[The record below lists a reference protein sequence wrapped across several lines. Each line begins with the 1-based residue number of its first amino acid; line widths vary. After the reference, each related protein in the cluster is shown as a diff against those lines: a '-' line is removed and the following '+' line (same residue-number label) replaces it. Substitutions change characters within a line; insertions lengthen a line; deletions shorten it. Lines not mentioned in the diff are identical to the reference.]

1 MEDLHSNQLNL
12 NIMAKLSEQQ
22 ISRIYSNAEKAQLEQ
37 LLKLC
42 LDPESGITLDGLAK
56 INYSKFDQIEKRY
69 NLLAEENIWERSQ
82 NSIDSLTSFIDKC
95 QKGQFSTKHLQ
106 EALDQRKALALQVEE
121 KEWEEL
127 CYTDDITA
135 VTSFVRKCTDGI
147 YTNAHLDGAKSIMER
162 LEWLSVQNSDDT
174 ALLNE
179 YIQKC
184 MKGFYATH
192 HIEEAK
198 VRLNNLANGSIVKE
212 WNAMSALHDTD
223 PEKLRMLNEFIQRYA
238 MTQTDTARDYMS
250 KANKLMER
258 IRDAESAR
266 KDWIDARNQ
275 NTILAYVRFISQH
288 PYSEYREEAD
298 ILIQNMKGNL
308 LTDMKR
314 YPFKYNRDMMY
325 EFIST
330 NALTMEDLVDNSH
343 TLTDRAYSH
352 IKKYPNLMAEQRALP
367 VASNPNPVSQ
377 DGNTDI
383 FFFGVP
389 GSGKTCVLAG
399 LMALSGQLG
408 FRFDPMG
415 PGGGG
420 MYASEIQNYARASML
435 PPKTQD
441 LFIQVIDAQIND
453 DAGKVHKLSM
463 IEMAG
468 ERTAQFAAMD
478 NPSSFADLGPGAEAL
493 LSNDN
498 NKVFFFVI
506 DPTNDK
512 DVIVGDKRYW
522 VKQSNVL
529 NCVSSLI
536 SKNKELM
543 KKVVAIHIILTK
555 SDTLGEYVDQNTI
568 QQVLCDQGYQA
579 VLADIKDIIETHDI
593 NKQTDF
599 HLGLFPFCIGRFM
612 AGDVYTFDE
621 TDSLKILRVIQHNSI
636 PQIKPRGF
644 VAKLK
649 DFFNS

>member
-1 MEDLHSNQLNL
+1 
-12 NIMAKLSEQQ
+12 MATLTEQQ
-22 ISRIYSNAEKAQLEQ
+22 INRIYSNAEKGSLEQ

-42 LDPESGITLDGLAK
+42 LDPDSGITIDGLKK
-56 INYSKFDQIEKRY
+56 INYSKIEQLEKRY
-69 NLLAEENIWERSQ
+69 DALAEEMIWSKSQ
-82 NSIDSLTSFIDKC
+82 GSIDALTQFIEKC
-95 QKGQFSTKHLQ
+95 QKGKFSSAHLQ
-106 EALDQRKALALQVEE
+106 DAIDQRKALALQVEE

-127 CYTDDITA
+127 SYTNDIDRISA
-135 VTSFVRKCTDGI
+135 FVRKCKDGI
-147 YTNAHLDGAKSIMER
+147 YTKAHLEAAMSMLEG
-162 LEWLSVQNSDDT
+162 LEWPVVKASNDVNVVN
-174 ALLNE
+174 A

-184 MKGFYATH
+184 ISGEYQATH
-192 HIEEAK
+192 LEEAK
-198 VRLNNLANGSIVKE
+198 ARFSELANGSIVQE
-212 WNAMSALHDTD
+212 WNTMAALHDTD
-223 PEKLRMLNEFIQRYA
+223 AEKLRLLNEFIQKYA
-238 MTQTDTARDYMS
+238 MTQTDLARDYMT

-275 NTILAYVRFISQH
+275 NSILSYVRFISRH

-298 ILIQNMKGNL
+298 MLIKNMKGNL

-314 YPFKYNRDMMY
+314 YPFQYPRDLMY
-325 EFIST
+325 ELIST

-352 IKKYPNLMAEQRALP
+352 IKRFPTLKDEQRALP
-367 VASNPNPVSQ
+367 VASNPNPVSEP
-377 DGNTDI
+377 GNTDVY
-383 FFFGVP
+383 FFGVP

-420 MYASEIQNYARASML
+420 MYASEIQNYARSSML

-453 DAGKVHKLSM
+453 ENGNVHKLSM

-468 ERTAQFAAMD
+468 ERTAQFAAID
-478 NPSSFADLGPGAEAL
+478 NPTSLSDLGPGAEAL

-512 DVIVGDKRYW
+512 DVTVGDKNYW

-536 SKNKELM
+536 SKNKDLM

-579 VLADIKDIIETHDI
+579 VLADLKDILGIYDI
-593 NKQTDF
+593 NKQTGF
-599 HLGLFPFCIGRFM
+599 KLGLYPFCIGRFM

-636 PQIKPRGF
+636 PQIVIHKNF
-644 VAKLK
+644 FHKLK
-649 DFFNS
+649 EFFNS

>member
-1 MEDLHSNQLNL
+1 
-12 NIMAKLSEQQ
+12 MAKLSEQQ

-42 LDPESGITLDGLAK
+42 LDPESGITLDGLSK

-69 NLLAEENIWERSQ
+69 NLMAEETIWNQSQ
-82 NSIDSLTSFIDKC
+82 NSVDSLTKFIDKC
-95 QKGQFSTKHLQ
+95 QKGHFSTKHLQ
-106 EALDQRKALALQVEE
+106 EAIDQRKALALQMEE
-121 KEWEEL
+121 KEWEEV
-127 CYTDDITA
+127 CYTTDISL
-135 VTSFVRKCTDGI
+135 VTSYVRKCTDGI
-147 YTNAHLDGAKSIMER
+147 YTNAHLDGAKSILER
-162 LEWLSVQNSDDT
+162 LDWQTVQNTDDT
-174 ALLNE
+174 AVLNG

-184 MKGFYATH
+184 MTGLYPTH

-198 VRLNNLANGSIVKE
+198 ARLNDLANGSIVKE
-212 WNAMSALHDTD
+212 WNAMSALQDTD
-223 PEKLRMLNEFIQRYA
+223 PEKLRMLNEFIQNYA
-238 MTQTDTARDYMS
+238 MNPTDVARDYMS
-250 KANKLMER
+250 QANKLMER

-298 ILIQNMKGNL
+298 TLIQNMKGNL

-314 YPFKYNRDMMY
+314 YPFKYNRNMMY

-352 IKKYPNLMAEQRALP
+352 IKRYPHLQDEQRKMP
-367 VASNPNPVSQ
+367 VASNPNPMSQ
-377 DGNTDI
+377 PGNTDV
-383 FFFGVP
+383 FFWGVP

-420 MYASEIQNYARASML
+420 MYASEIQNYARHSML
-435 PPKTQD
+435 PPKTDD

-453 DAGKVHKLSM
+453 DNGHIHKLSM

-512 DVIVGDKRYW
+512 NVEIQGKTYW

-529 NCVSSLI
+529 NCVSSLL

-555 SDTLGEYVDQNTI
+555 SDTLGEYVDQNAI

-579 VLADIKDIIETHDI
+579 VLADINDILDTYDI
-593 NKQTDF
+593 NKQTNF
-599 HLGLFPFCIGRFM
+599 TLGLFPFCIGRFM

-636 PQIKPRGF
+636 PSPDPKPRF
-644 VAKLK
+644 LEKLK
-649 DFFNS
+649 EFFNS